1 MARQTKRRPSKAS
14 VAAGWKEFFGTPE
27 GRIAINA
34 LMTRCGVYTP
44 VMATDATSMAVQV
57 GERNI
62 GAWVAEMCGLKAENY
77 VEERTTFNAVEFED
91 AKVGD
96 YFS

>member
-1 MARQTKRRPSKAS
+1 MARQIKRKPSKAS
-14 VAAGWKEFFGTPE
+14 VAASFRQWFETPE

-44 VMATDATSMAVQV
+44 VMVGDPTSMAVQV

-62 GAWVAEMCGLKAENY
+62 GAWVAEMCGLKAEHY
-77 VEERTTFNAVEFED
+77 IEERATFNKVEFDD
-91 AKVGD
+91 AKISD
-96 YFS
+96 YL

>member
-1 MARQTKRRPSKAS
+1 MVQSTKRKPSKAS
-14 VAAGWKEFFGTPE
+14 VAAAWQEFFYTPE

-44 VMATDATSMAVQV
+44 VNATDATSMAVMV

-77 VEERTTFNAVEFED
+77 VEERTTFNRVEFSD

-96 YFS
+96 YF